1 MLRVGTTFS
10 GGPDLENQGLL
21 QLHGVV
27 FWDLESWALGIW
39 DLKGHVQ
46 KEYSSS
52 EKGPCLSSA
61 DEALKFS
68 FPWQRHSSEQSR
80 SSLPHLG

>member
-1 MLRVGTTFS
+1 MPVLGGWRMLRIGTTFS

-21 QLHGVV
+21 QLHDVV

-46 KEYSSS
+46 K
-52 EKGPCLSSA
+52 
-61 DEALKFS
+61 
-68 FPWQRHSSEQSR
+68 
-80 SSLPHLG
+80 